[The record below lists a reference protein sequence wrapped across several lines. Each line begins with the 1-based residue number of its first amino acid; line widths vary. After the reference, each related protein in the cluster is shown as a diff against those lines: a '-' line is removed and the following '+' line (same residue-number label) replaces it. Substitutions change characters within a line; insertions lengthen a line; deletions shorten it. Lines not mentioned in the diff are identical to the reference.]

1 MNWSKVVSVVLAV
14 ALVLVL
20 VVVAFALTWGSEKE
34 EEETNGYYDSMSDEY
49 YLYVEQEPTLE
60 GTTVSPREEEPNVT
74 MTLVPEQIAEQIKQ
88 GIEYDQQAYEEWAS
102 NFTQIPTTV
111 YPVVLENETTFNIP
125 MPRSLADVFNRTEFG
140 SYIEQFATVFMQR
153 YFPGIVAGV
162 KGLIDIPKDIIN
174 FFLAGL
180 SEITERLQRGSEE
193 LYEPEFEAIQAIQ
206 PFNIPSEEMQEAG
219 KTVEQLFEKEQSG
232 ERLSILN
239 RLDRAIRSVFEPEPT
254 EWRPFQE

>member
-1 MNWSKVVSVVLAV
+1 MSGAKVISVILAV

-20 VVVAFALTWGSEKE
+20 VAVAIAVTYEGKE
-34 EEETNGYYDSMSDEY
+34 EEKREKKGYYDALSDEY
-49 YLYVEQEPTLE
+49 YLYVQNETGGA
-60 GTTVSPREEEPNVT
+60 GTHPREEETTTSLV
-74 MTLVPEQIAEQIKQ
+74 LVPEQIAEQLRK
-88 GIEYDQQAYEEWAS
+88 GIEYDQKAYEEWAS

-125 MPRSLADVFNRTEFG
+125 MPRSLADVFNRTGFG
-140 SYIEQFATVFMQR
+140 TYLEQFATVFMQR